1 MEKIKTK
8 EAYLKAIRQVGKRT
22 YHATNRIHQE
32 RKESTSNDS
41 TPEVYATSN
50 IEKQSQNTAYAA
62 GRWLKN
68 QSIKIKKK
76 QSAVRADKR
85 KEQLIRM
92 AKLSLQKAVWLTKT
106 TAKAV
111 VRITKVTITAAK
123 AFIAFIIEGG
133 WVPLTVVLSII
144 LIICII
150 CPFGAVW
157 GDAEVAPESD
167 IQVVAYSQIGNIGGV
182 PYWSW
187 YGYSNRVEWCACFVS
202 WCANQCGYIKNN
214 TFPKYAACIDG
225 VKWFKKEN
233 QWIDGNVIPIS
244 GMIIF
249 FDWSE
254 NQGIQDGLADHT
266 GIVSRVEN
274 GLIYTIEGN
283 SNDSVKVNQYP
294 VEDPEILGYGVPTY
308 IIKKDAIP

>member
-106 TAKAV
+106 TAK
-111 VRITKVTITAAK
+111 
-123 AFIAFIIEGG
+123 
-133 WVPLTVVLSII
+133 
-144 LIICII
+144 
-150 CPFGAVW
+150 
-157 GDAEVAPESD
+157 
-167 IQVVAYSQIGNIGGV
+167 Q
-182 PYWSW
+182 
-187 YGYSNRVEWCACFVS
+187 
-202 WCANQCGYIKNN
+202 
-214 TFPKYAACIDG
+214 
-225 VKWFKKEN
+225 
-233 QWIDGNVIPIS
+233 
-244 GMIIF
+244 
-249 FDWSE
+249 
-254 NQGIQDGLADHT
+254 
-266 GIVSRVEN
+266 
-274 GLIYTIEGN
+274 
-283 SNDSVKVNQYP
+283 
-294 VEDPEILGYGVPTY
+294 
-308 IIKKDAIP
+308 